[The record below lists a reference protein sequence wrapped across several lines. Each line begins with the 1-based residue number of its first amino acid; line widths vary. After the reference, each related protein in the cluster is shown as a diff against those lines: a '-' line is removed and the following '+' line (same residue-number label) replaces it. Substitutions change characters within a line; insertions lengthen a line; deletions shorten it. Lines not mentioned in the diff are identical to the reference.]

1 MYCLFTDD
9 KYNMNTD
16 AHEIMK
22 DNPELTGEIAH
33 QQVALASKISM
44 DKWSFIIEFWMLQE
58 QLTKTTALTY
68 EVQYA
73 FS

>member
-44 DKWSFIIEFWMLQE
+44 DK
-58 QLTKTTALTY
+58 
-68 EVQYA
+68 
-73 FS
+73 